1 MKIDSHSD
9 REIQKILHF
18 KNIAVVGMSKN
29 EEKPAHF
36 VPKYLIDHGYNV
48 IPVNP
53 TVNEILGRKSY
64 PTVSEIQENVDVV
77 EIFRRSEDVL
87 PVVNDAIKKNGI
99 KVIWMQSGIYNE
111 EAEKKARENGID
123 VVFNRCM
130 MVEHRRQS
138 E

>member
-1 MKIDSHSD
+1 MKSDIHSASD
-9 REIQKILHF
+9 IQKILGL

-53 TVNEILGRKSY
+53 TISEVLGRKCYS
-64 PTVSEIQENVDVV
+64 SIADVPEDIDIV
-77 EIFRRSEDVL
+77 EVFRRSEDVP
-87 PVVNDAIKKNGI
+87 PVVNDAVKKTGI

-111 EAEKKARENGID
+111 EAEKEAKENGMD

-130 MVEHRRQS
+130 MVEHSRLF